1 MQPRPV
7 FCLFA
12 AAALLVAADPSWKSK
27 PAQEWT
33 PEDARLLLDDS
44 PWAKPSI
51 ATLIPPLNEDQRRES
66 GNMGQPHGVGYDGVE
81 DKHTRPGLSLADI
94 LLKPYTPH
102 PPEYLPVLVRWE
114 SSLPV
119 RAAERK
125 SGEPA
130 PPAVEGD
137 GYKIAVYGI
146 PGGNFRGTPKSL
158 GDPLRHLAALRRG
171 GKPDVKPTRV
181 EVFQEQNGLVIVY
194 VFPVKAE
201 LTKRDTFVEFD
212 AQIGRVAIRQ
222 TFDVTEM
229 LFLGTLEL

>member
-1 MQPRPV
+1 MQLRSV

-12 AAALLVAADPSWKSK
+12 VAALLTAADASWKTK

-33 PEDARLLLDDS
+33 PEDAHAVLTDS

-51 ATLIPPLNEDQRRES
+51 AGLIPPLNEDQRRES

-114 SSLPV
+114 TALPV

-125 SGEPA
+125 AREPG

-137 GYKIAVYGI
+137 GYRIAVYGI
-146 PGGNFRGTPKSL
+146 PGGNFGGTPKSL
-158 GDPLRHLAALRRG
+158 GDPLKHLAALRRG

-181 EVFQEQNGLVIVY
+181 EVFQQPEGLVIVY
-194 VFPVKAE
+194 LFPVKAE
-201 LTKRDTFVEFD
+201 LTRKDTFVEFD
-212 AQIGRVAIRQ
+212 AQVGRVAIRQ
-222 TFDVTEM
+222 TFDITEM